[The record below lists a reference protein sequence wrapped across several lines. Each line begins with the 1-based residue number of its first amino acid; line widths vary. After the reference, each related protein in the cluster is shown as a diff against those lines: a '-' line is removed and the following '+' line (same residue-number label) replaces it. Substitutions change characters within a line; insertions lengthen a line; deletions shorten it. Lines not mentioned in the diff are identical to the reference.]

1 MIYSYTI
8 IFCQIDFQIFLIATF
23 LDEIML
29 FNTPEFIIF
38 FVIVLSVI
46 AIVKMRLFQHL
57 FLLGASYFFFYFS
70 SNYLLTLLIFST
82 LLDFYVGKAIY
93 SAKNKRIKK
102 LLLISS
108 LAGNLGLLGFF
119 KYADFGITQIN
130 KLTDILGFSEIPA
143 LELILPIGISFY
155 TFQTISY
162 TVDIYRGKLTPSK
175 SLAEFALFVSFF
187 PQLVAGPIL
196 RASEF
201 LPQLREKISK
211 GHFTSKLRTITIHDT
226 ALRMGVTLMAMGFF
240 KKMFFADNIAPMVD
254 EIFSMPTGLESF
266 SVVLGAIAFGVQIYC
281 DFSGYSDIAIG
292 AAMILG
298 FHIPANF
305 NKPYF
310 ATSPVD
316 FWRRWHIS
324 LSSWLRDY
332 LYIPLGGNKKG
343 NTRTYVNLVTVMFLG
358 GLWHGASWNF
368 VIWGL
373 MHGIYLAIQKLI
385 TNIFPQLKN
394 NQFTKKRH
402 IKIISILITQYFVFM
417 AWLVFRVQ
425 NIDALPY
432 VLYKYVIWDFATNS
446 TIFIVSGNKFPI
458 VLIIGFFILNYISYK
473 RNIVEKL
480 SKVKPVYWIGFLISI
495 MILILFFYDTNPQ
508 DFIYFRF

>member
-1 MIYSYTI
+1 
-8 IFCQIDFQIFLIATF
+8 
-23 LDEIML
+23 ML

-38 FVIVLSVI
+38 FIIVLAVI
-46 AIVKMRLFQHL
+46 AVIRLKLFQHL

-70 SNYLLTLLIFST
+70 SNFLITLLIFST
-82 LLDFYVGKAIY
+82 LLDFYVGKAIF
-93 SAKNKRIKK
+93 SAKNQRTKK
-102 LLLISS
+102 ILLLSS

-119 KYADFGITQIN
+119 KYADFGISQIN
-130 KLTDILGFSEIPA
+130 QITDTLGFSEIPA

-175 SLAEFALFVSFF
+175 SLVEFALFVSFF

-196 RASEF
+196 RAHEF
-201 LPQLREKISK
+201 LPQLREKINNKNIHSR
-211 GHFTSKLRTITIHDT
+211 LRTITIHDT
-226 ALRMGVTLMAMGFF
+226 ALRIGITLMAMGFF

-254 EIFSMPTGLESF
+254 EIFAVPYGLESF

-298 FHIPANF
+298 FNIPANF

-310 ATSPVD
+310 ATSPID

-332 LYIPLGGNKKG
+332 LYIPLGGNRKG
-343 NTRTYVNLVTVMFLG
+343 DTRTYVNLITVMLLG

-368 VIWGL
+368 IVWGL
-373 MHGIYLAIQKLI
+373 MHGLYLAVQKLI
-385 TNIFPQLKN
+385 MNKFPKLAKSAFVQ
-394 NQFTKKRH
+394 KRH
-402 IKIISILITQYFVFM
+402 IKIISILVTQYFVFM
-417 AWLVFRVQ
+417 AWLAFRVQ
-425 NIDALPY
+425 DIDTLQY
-432 VLYKYVIWDFATNS
+432 VLYKYVIWDFAIDG
-446 TIFIVSGNKFPI
+446 TILMLSHNKLPI
-458 VLIIGFFILNYISYK
+458 ILLIGFFILNYISYK
-473 RNIVEKL
+473 RNIIMKL
-480 SKVKPVYWIGFLISI
+480 SKVKPVYWIGFLLSI
-495 MILILFFYDTNPQ
+495 MVLILFFYDTNPR

>member
-1 MIYSYTI
+1 
-8 IFCQIDFQIFLIATF
+8 
-23 LDEIML
+23 ML

-38 FVIVLSVI
+38 FVIVLSII

-57 FLLGASYFFFYFS
+57 FIIGASYFFFYFS
-70 SNYLLTLLIFST
+70 SNYLITLLIFST
-82 LLDFYVGKAIY
+82 LLDFYVGKAIF
-93 SAKNKRIKK
+93 KTNNKKK
-102 LLLISS
+102 KKILLITS

-119 KYADFGITQIN
+119 KYADFGIVQIN
-130 KLTDILGFSEIPA
+130 QFTNTLGISEISA
-143 LELILPIGISFY
+143 LGLILPIGISFY

-162 TVDIYRGKLTPSK
+162 TVDIYRGKLEPSK
-175 SLAEFALFVSFF
+175 SIAEFALFVSFF

-196 RASEF
+196 RASVF
-201 LPQLREKISK
+201 LPQLREKISTGK
-211 GHFTSKLRTITIHDT
+211 ISARLRTITIHDI
-226 ALRMGVTLMAMGFF
+226 ALRTGITLMAMGFF
-240 KKMFFADNIAPMVD
+240 KKMFFADNIAPMVN
-254 EIFSMPTGLESF
+254 EIFSVPYGLESF
-266 SVVLGAIAFGVQIYC
+266 SVILGAIAFGVQIYC

-332 LYIPLGGNKKG
+332 LYVPLGGNRKG
-343 NTRTYVNLVTVMFLG
+343 SSRTYVNLVVVMFLG

-373 MHGIYLAIQKLI
+373 MHGIYLAIQKLF
-385 TNIFPQLKN
+385 TNRFPQLKN
-394 NQFTKKRH
+394 NTFTKKRH
-402 IKIISILITQYFVFM
+402 IKIISILVTQYFVFM
-417 AWLVFRVQ
+417 AWLAFRVQ
-425 NIDALPY
+425 DIDALQY
-432 VLYKYVIWDFATNS
+432 VLYKYVIWDFATSS
-446 TIFIVSGNKFPI
+446 TIQMLSHNKLPIILIV
-458 VLIIGFFILNYISYK
+458 GFFILNYISYK

-480 SKVKPVYWIGFLISI
+480 SKTKPIYWIIFLITV
-495 MILILFFYDTNPQ
+495 MILILFLYDTTPE